1 MWEMRLRDAYDR
13 GVARFGVVAIGLA
26 IAGGLYVSNWYAHRV
41 PDRVYRVGADNAPP
55 YYMIAGDGTVRGF
68 AVDVLN
74 EAARLRGIRLRWV
87 PSANPRTL
95 FSGEVDMWPLLAST
109 PQRRKRLY
117 FTEPWLNN
125 YYALMSLESH
135 EAITPA
141 QTDHRRVA
149 VMKLPTIEDLAHQF
163 LPQARLMF
171 FDDSLAM
178 VQAVCAGDADVA
190 FAESRYLQETLLRR
204 PAGCESARFAF
215 HAVPSA
221 VVKAS
226 IAAAPDAAPAADS
239 LREGI
244 SELARTGWL
253 GDRLDQ
259 WSPISSSELKSLMIL
274 RYGEEKQRWFGW
286 SIFALSMITG
296 LLGLQTMAARRARVR
311 ADHANCAKSE
321 FLANMSHEIR
331 TPMNGIIGMTE
342 LALDTELTREQREYL
357 NDVRSS
363 ANSLLRVIN
372 DILDFSRIEARKL
385 AIETEAFDLREAVFD
400 IVRTLSVRAAKKNLE
415 LLCRIA
421 PNVPEVVVGDAG
433 RLRQVLINLIGNAI
447 KFTEKG
453 EVEAEV
459 SLTSLERGGCRLLF
473 SVRDTGIG
481 IAREKSAGIFEAFA
495 QAENATSRKYGGTVL
510 GLTISHRLVD
520 LMGGRLELRSEL
532 GKGSRFFFELP
543 FGVSHQELSG
553 NEGLDLAQYRGSRVL
568 VVDDNRTNR
577 QILQETLM
585 SWKLEASSAG
595 SGESAMDAWQQAQSA
610 GQPFR
615 LILMDAQM
623 PGIDGLETA
632 ERIRLMPGGADVAII
647 MLSSADLASDRQR
660 FDDARISERLLKP
673 VSQATLRRAI
683 RAALNHAPD
692 AAAVAVPAAARVPLE
707 SPRVLL
713 VEDNA
718 VNQKLARR
726 LLEKAGVMVETAVNG
741 REAVERANAG
751 GYQVIFMDCQMPE
764 MDGFEAT
771 AQIRRQ
777 EGASHHTPI
786 IAMTAYALPQDR
798 ERCLRAG
805 MDGYVS
811 KPISDTELRRTLEAW
826 LPGRPDPNLTH
837 AARS

>member
-1 MWEMRLRDAYDR
+1 MRLQDAYNR
-13 GVARFGVVAIGLA
+13 GVARFGVVAVGLA
-26 IAGGLYVSNWYAHRV
+26 IAGGLYMANWFVHRV

-55 YYMIAGDGTVRGF
+55 YYVIARDGAVHGF

-74 EAARLRGIRLRWV
+74 EAARLRGIHLRWV
-87 PSANPRTL
+87 PSANPNAAL
-95 FSGEVDMWPLLAST
+95 ENGGVDMWPLLVST
-109 PQRRKRLY
+109 AQRRKKLY

-125 YYALMSLESH
+125 YYSLMSLDSH
-135 EAITPA
+135 EVMEPA
-141 QTDHRRVA
+141 DTDHRRVA
-149 VMKLPTIEDLAHQF
+149 VMRLPTIEGLAHRF
-163 LPQARLMF
+163 LPQAHEVF
-171 FDDSLAM
+171 FDDSRAM
-178 VQAVCAGDADVA
+178 VQAVCAGDADAA

-204 PAGCESARFAF
+204 PEGCESARFAF

-226 IAAAPDAAPAADS
+226 IAATPDAAAAADS

-253 GDRLDQ
+253 SDRLDQ

-286 SIFALSMITG
+286 TIFALSMITG
-296 LLGLQTMAARRARVR
+296 LLGIQTVAARRARIR
-311 ADHANCAKSE
+311 ADRANCAKSE

-421 PNVPEVVVGDAG
+421 PNVPEVVVGDSG

-459 SLTSLERGGCRLLF
+459 SLSALERGGCRLLF

-481 IAREKSAGIFEAFA
+481 IAREKSASIFEAFS
-495 QAENATSRKYGGTVL
+495 QAENATSRKYGGTGL

-520 LMGGRLELRSEL
+520 LMGGRLELKSEL
-532 GKGSRFFFELP
+532 DKGSRFFFELP
-543 FGVSHQELSG
+543 FAVSRQEVSAS
-553 NEGLDLAQYRGSRVL
+553 EGLDLAQFRSSRVL
-568 VVDDNRTNR
+568 VVDDNPTNR
-577 QILQETLM
+577 QILEETLT
-585 SWKLEASSAG
+585 SWKLEAASAG
-595 SGESAMDAWQQAQSA
+595 SGESAIDAWQHAQSA

-623 PGIDGLETA
+623 PGINGLETA
-632 ERIRLMPGGADVAII
+632 ERIRLMPGGSDVAVI

-660 FDDARISERLLKP
+660 FDEARISERLMKP

-683 RAALNHAPD
+683 RAALNQPAESSPL
-692 AAAVAVPAAARVPLE
+692 AVPAAAEVPME

-726 LLEKAGVMVETAVNG
+726 LLEKAGLRVEVAVNG
-741 REAVERANAG
+741 REAVERTGAG
-751 GYQVIFMDCQMPE
+751 AYHVIFMDCQMPE

-771 AQIRRQ
+771 AHIRRQ
-777 EGASHHTPI
+777 EGATRHTPI

-798 ERCLRAG
+798 ERCLKAG
-805 MDGYVS
+805 MDGYIS
-811 KPISDTELRRTLEAW
+811 KPISDTELRRTLESW
-826 LPGRPDPNLTH
+826 LPGRPDPNLSH
-837 AARS
+837 AACP